1 MKVRASVAL
10 AGALAAAGALAQQP
24 PPPPPSFAPAH
35 LTGNGPRAMAANC
48 SACHG
53 TNGRPAQGSPVPGL
67 AGRSAGEIIQ
77 LMGQFKSGAR
87 PATVMHQIAKGF
99 SDEEIAAIAAYFEKQ
114 Y

>member
-1 MKVRASVAL
+1 MSSRASAVL
-10 AGALAAAGALAQQP
+10 AGLLVSAGALAQQP
-24 PPPPPSFAPAH
+24 APAFAPPH

-48 SACHG
+48 SPCHG
-53 TNGRPAQGSPVPGL
+53 TNGRVAAGSPVNGL
-67 AGRSAGEIIQ
+67 AGRPAGEIMQ
-77 LMGQFKSGAR
+77 RMGQFKAGTR

>member
-1 MKVRASVAL
+1 MNLRASVAL
-10 AGALAAAGALAQQP
+10 AGLFAAAGALAQQP
-24 PPPPPSFAPAH
+24 APAPPSFAPPH

-48 SACHG
+48 SPCHG
-53 TNGRPAQGSPVPGL
+53 TNGRAAPGSPVSGL
-67 AGRSAGEIIQ
+67 AGRPAGEIVQ
-77 LMGQFKSGAR
+77 LMGQFKAGTR